1 LKLTQL
7 QKGQKAIIKK
17 IDAPLDLKQRLYS
30 LGVVK
35 GTEIELIDYSL
46 GKSTLEI
53 KAGNSLI
60 ALREKEAQQIE
71 VE

>member
-1 LKLTQL
+1 MKLTQL